1 MNYDSYDQWSL
12 DFLGWLSLAGGN
24 AANTASALARLGRS
38 TKLIS
43 KAWIFGGDAHWF
55 NGFYSIFFAV
65 SYGFPQVSLNQF
77 LGWWQRVSTIWR
89 NRAQE

>member
-43 KAWIFGGDAHWF
+43 
-55 NGFYSIFFAV
+55 NGLV
-65 SYGFPQVSLNQF
+65 
-77 LGWWQRVSTIWR
+77 
-89 NRAQE
+89 

>member
-43 KAWIFGGDAHWF
+43 KVWIFGGDAHWF
-55 NGFYSIFFAV
+55 NGLV
-65 SYGFPQVSLNQF
+65 
-77 LGWWQRVSTIWR
+77 
-89 NRAQE
+89 